1 MKHTS
6 LNDDT
11 HSSTS
16 RLQKLR
22 EPGCLAVW
30 FAFILGFFAVWPTL
44 IAGVWIQSWIP
55 LPRQGWAAQ
64 LLYAALPEETI
75 KFILA
80 SLLAYFNG
88 VTPSIV
94 GAAFGISETAFV
106 FSTTPWPLRLIS
118 SLPLHTGTTALA
130 SLAIRRRTSYTL
142 STLHISFFK
151 RTVLS
156 IGLLTAAIMIHWIY
170 NISVRQGSALSWI
183 IAWIPMILWLLTRG
197 WLVSHNRNDAD

>member
-1 MKHTS
+1 MKNES

-11 HSSTS
+11 HSSS
-16 RLQKLR
+16 SGLKKLR
-22 EPGCLAVW
+22 EPGCLAIW
-30 FAFILGFFAVWPTL
+30 FAFILGFFAVWPAL

-55 LPRQGWAAQ
+55 LPGQGWAAQ

-75 KFILA
+75 KFTLA
-80 SLLAYFNG
+80 SLLAYFSG
-88 VTPSIV
+88 ISPSIV

-118 SLPLHTGTTALA
+118 SVPLHTGTTALA
-130 SLAIRRRTSYTL
+130 SMAIRRRTSYSL
-142 STLHISFFK
+142 STLHTGLFK

-156 IGLLTAAIMIHWIY
+156 IGLLTTAVMLHWIY

-183 IAWIPMILWLLTRG
+183 IAWIPIILWLLIRG
-197 WLVSHNRNDAD
+197 WIVSHQSNQTD